1 MTAASVEFPTF
12 DELKSRQDALLQESG
27 MTYHELVEGEY
38 TRSLNMAQ
46 YIILDRIRGIDY
58 LFED

>member
-1 MTAASVEFPTF
+1 MTAASVEFPSVN
-12 DELKSRQDALLQESG
+12 ELKSRRTALLQESG
-27 MTYHELVEGEY
+27 MTYDELLEGEF

-58 LFED
+58 LLED